1 LRIRRH
7 ARLHALLQIGD
18 HRGDDGRG
26 RWGFRLRLPQFIE
39 VDKRPLHRDFARLD
53 ICSPAPAQSPVSA
66 SKREASMC
74 GGRVGDSPIAR
85 ISAMIGSSGNPPL
98 SMSHM

>member
-39 VDKRPLHRDFARLD
+39 VDTVISRVSTF
-53 ICSPAPAQSPVSA
+53 CSPAPAQSPVSA